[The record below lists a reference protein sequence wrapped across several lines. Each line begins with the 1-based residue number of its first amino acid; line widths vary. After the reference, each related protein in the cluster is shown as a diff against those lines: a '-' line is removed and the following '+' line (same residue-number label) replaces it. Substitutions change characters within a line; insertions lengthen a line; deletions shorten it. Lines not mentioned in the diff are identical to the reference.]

1 MRALTDTVATVW
13 TALISTTV
21 LGHHAEMAWAH
32 AQTPAPTL
40 STARAMLDTRSVAG
54 PVLRS
59 TRAKTPKRT
68 HVISTLHATMMDLVS
83 TAVHATM
90 DTVETA

>member
-32 AQTPAPTL
+32 AQTPAPTP
-40 STARAMLDTRSVAG
+40 STARAMLDTHSVGGRA
-54 PVLRS
+54 LRS
-59 TRAKTPKRT
+59 SRVTILKRT
-68 HVISTLHATMMDLVS
+68 RVMSTPCAITTDLVS
-83 TAVHATM
+83 IAVHAM
-90 DTVETA
+90 VDTVETV